1 VKRSNTDRAREITQV
16 ILLVGAVRVAAWFVT
31 SPDARLAGDQLFAS
45 TFLLVVHSAFYWFGA
60 RFRAGKKGSLVGYLG
75 IQGTLAAAIGLY
87 SLSLL
92 LSVLLFG
99 VLSVQAYTLIRRAL
113 KQPR

>member
-1 VKRSNTDRAREITQV
+1 MKRSNTDRAREIAQV
-16 ILLVGAVRVAAWFVT
+16 ILLVGAVRVVAWFVT

-45 TFLLVVHSAFYWFGA
+45 TFLLVVHAAFYRFGA
-60 RFRAGKKGSLVGYLG
+60 RFRAGRKGSLIGYLG

-92 LSVLLFG
+92 LTVLLFS
-99 VLSVQAYTLIRRAL
+99 VLAVQAFSLIRESYRA
-113 KQPR
+113 R